1 YLGIVEEALSFDTT
15 LETILKQDDGEKT
28 EGKNPEPKE
37 AKKAPEKKTGTEE
50 VKPEDKPK
58 FTVPKHL
65 ESGHWL
71 VGINYHGI
79 DYDFTVTADNAMK
92 AMHAAWDEYQFCSS
106 LPKKPFISTMQ
117 KDGWWIA
124 QVKHKGQV

>member
-1 YLGIVEEALSFDTT
+1 
-15 LETILKQDDGEKT
+15 
-28 EGKNPEPKE
+28 
-37 AKKAPEKKTGTEE
+37 
-50 VKPEDKPK
+50 
-58 FTVPKHL
+58 HL

-124 QVKHKGQV
+124 QVKHKGQVILEHMGPGKKSEYVNALLVDYSKKFA